1 MEKQTQEPEYM
12 ESTSSETKVTE
23 INTQSGT
30 ITKVSP
36 ASETQ
41 QEWQK
46 YGEQVSGFLAELP
59 AYLGSVFNTYRKP
72 LITIGIFLGAIIAVK
87 VVLAVLGAL
96 NDIPLL
102 EPTFELIGIAYSS
115 WFVYRYLL
123 KASTRQELFG
133 EIETIK
139 SQTIGKALSD
149 S

>member
-1 MEKQTQEPEYM
+1 MEKQMGEPEYM
-12 ESTSSETKVTE
+12 ETQSSETTVTE

-36 ASETQ
+36 ANDTQ

-59 AYLGSVFNTYRKP
+59 GYLGTVFNTYKKP
-72 LITIGIFLGAIIAVK
+72 LITIGIFLGAIVAVK
-87 VVLAVLGAL
+87 VVLAVLDAL

-102 EPTFELIGIAYSS
+102 EPLFELIGIAYST

-133 EIETIK
+133 EIESLK